1 MIFTISNQRKDGLG
15 MKSKRQKV
23 VVAMSGGVDS
33 SVAAFL
39 LKEQGYDVI
48 GVFMRFWSS
57 DQPKNVPFCAFENLC
72 CSAEAMQVALET
84 ANKLK
89 ILFHVL
95 DLRDFFK
102 KNIVDYF
109 IDEYLSGRTPNPC
122 IVCGQ
127 KIKFSALFHKAI
139 DIFEADYFA
148 TGHYA
153 RVDNY
158 ERLING
164 KKEKMF
170 RLLKGTDSNKD
181 QSYFLYTATQKVLKH
196 FLLPIGGYRK
206 EEVRRIA
213 KESNLPS
220 YNRKESQEIC
230 FVPFGDY
237 RQFLESQVEPEKFKA
252 GKIINAKGEILGQH
266 NGIAFYTV
274 GQRKGIGIAAK
285 EPLYVIDIN
294 SKDNILV
301 VGKEKDLYRK
311 SLLAENINWIS
322 RKAPTKV
329 TDIKSKIRYAMKE
342 QKADIHPEKDKF
354 KLTFKTPQ
362 RAITSGQSAVFYDGE
377 EVLGGG
383 IIDHVL

>member
-1 MIFTISNQRKDGLG
+1 

-153 RVDNY
+153 RVDSY

-181 QSYFLYTATQKVLKH
+181 QSYFLYTAIQKVLKH

-322 RKAPTKV
+322 GKAPTKV

>member
-1 MIFTISNQRKDGLG
+1 

-322 RKAPTKV
+322 GKAPTKV